1 MDTEPTFMEKT
12 EVNIL
17 YISRALR
24 LLFDLH
30 KNYFWNYWEDIK
42 EFLLITTFLKLVRVL
57 SGEDM
62 KKLYIKINEDPK
74 HDKGE

>member
-30 KNYFWNYWEDIK
+30 KNYFWNYWED
-42 EFLLITTFLKLVRVL
+42 
-57 SGEDM
+57 M